1 MKSNPTLYAGI
12 LEIIDRN
19 TFKIIE
25 NDLKGLLI
33 QDTVSTIY
41 FGIHENEDIL
51 KLSLIHI

>member
-33 QDTVSTIY
+33 QDTVSSI
-41 FGIHENEDIL
+41 FLVFMRIKIF
-51 KLSLIHI
+51 